1 MTALIK
7 NNLLPKSKFWK
18 HIPFRRYLIFV
29 SAIFFLFSGIGF
41 IIDLLSGGSYSKPL
55 LFINV
60 IYSGIVAVFYVYSF
74 TRNLKFL
81 PFTILFQIVVGIN
94 IWQETNQ
101 LLLSEFP
108 QRAFFD
114 AIGIL
119 ITMILGYIL
128 LVIFINKEGLKNFR
142 FQAEIVLAQ
151 ELHSNLVPKI
161 EIVNKRFEIFG
172 ISNPTDE
179 VGGDLID
186 FFDNETA
193 QTCYIADVSGHGVAA
208 GSMMGMFKS
217 TIRVLLNKDEP
228 LWSTLTE
235 TSKTMYNLKKKN
247 MFLTCA
253 FLKFN
258 PNYTVEY
265 STAGHLP
272 ILKLANDS
280 NNFDELLIKH
290 LPIAATKDFTFS
302 TNSTVFNKNDL
313 FVLLT
318 DGITETSNKNNEY
331 FGMEKVKQ
339 IILNNRHEELHLIY
353 EKLNNKLAS
362 YGKQNDD
369 QSILLIRCL

>member
-1 MTALIK
+1 MIK
-7 NNLLPKSKFWK
+7 NKILPKSKFWK
-18 HIPFRRYLIFV
+18 YLPFKRYLIFV

-41 IIDLLSGGSYSKPL
+41 IIDLLSGGSYSELL

-60 IYSGIVAVFYVYSF
+60 FYSGIVAVFYVYSF
-74 TRNLKFL
+74 TKNLKFL
-81 PFTILFQIVVGIN
+81 PFTIFFQIVAGIN
-94 IWQETNQ
+94 IWTETNQ
-101 LLLSEFP
+101 VQISEFP
-108 QRAFFD
+108 QRAFYD

-119 ITMILGYIL
+119 VTMLLGYIL
-128 LVIFINKEGLKNFR
+128 LVVFINKEGIRNLR
-142 FQAEIVLAQ
+142 IQAEMTLAQ

-161 EIVNKRFEIFG
+161 EIVNNRFEIFG

-186 FFDNETA
+186 VFENETTH
-193 QTCYIADVSGHGVAA
+193 TCYIADVSGHGVAA

-217 TIRVLLNKDEP
+217 TIRVLLNKDES
-228 LWSTLTE
+228 LSSILTE

-258 PNYTVEY
+258 TNNTVEY

-280 NNFDELLIKH
+280 NNFDELAIKQI
-290 LPIAATKDFTFS
+290 PIAATKDFNYT

-313 FVLLT
+313 FVLVT
-318 DGITETSNKNNEY
+318 DGITETVNKKNE
-331 FGMEKVKQ
+331 FFDMENVKQ
-339 IILNNRHEELHLIY
+339 TILNNRNDELSNIY

-362 YGKQNDD
+362 YGNQTDD
-369 QSILLIRCL
+369 QSILLVRCL

>member
-1 MTALIK
+1 M
-7 NNLLPKSKFWK
+7 
-18 HIPFRRYLIFV
+18 PFRRYLIFV

-41 IIDLLSGGSYSKPL
+41 IIDLMSKGAYSEPL

-60 IYSGIVAVFYVYSF
+60 FYSGSVAAFYVYSF
-74 TRNLKFL
+74 TKNLKFL
-81 PFTILFQIVVGIN
+81 PVTIIFQIVGGIN
-94 IWQETNQ
+94 IWKEASQP
-101 LLLSEFP
+101 LLAEFP
-108 QRAFFD
+108 ERAYFD

-119 ITMILGYIL
+119 VTLVIGYIL
-128 LVIFINKEGLKNFR
+128 FIIFVNKEGIRNLR
-142 FQAEIVLAQ
+142 VQAEMNLAQ

-161 EIVNKRFEIFG
+161 EIVNDHFEIFG

-186 FFDNETA
+186 FFENETTN
-193 QTCYIADVSGHGVAA
+193 TCYIADVSGHGVAA

-228 LWSTLTE
+228 LKSILTE
-235 TSKTMYNLKKKN
+235 TSKTIYYLKKKN

-272 ILKLANDS
+272 ILKLAHDS
-280 NNFDELLIKH
+280 NNFEELLIKQ
-290 LPIAATKDFTFS
+290 LPIAATKDFNYTTS
-302 TNSTVFNKNDL
+302 TIVFDKNDL
-313 FVLLT
+313 FILLT
-318 DGITETSNKNNEY
+318 DGITETLNKKNEY

-339 IILNNRHEELHLIY
+339 TILNYRNDKLSTIN
-353 EKLNNKLAS
+353 EKINNDLAS
-362 YGKQNDD
+362 YGKQKDD
-369 QSILLIRCL
+369 QTILLIRCL

>member
-1 MTALIK
+1 MIK
-7 NNLLPKSKFWK
+7 NNYLPKSKFWRY
-18 HIPFRRYLIFV
+18 IPFRRYLIFV

-41 IIDLLSGGSYSKPL
+41 IIDLLSKGSFSEPL

-81 PFTILFQIVVGIN
+81 PFTIIFQIVVGIN
-94 IWQETNQ
+94 IWKGANQ
-101 LLLSEFP
+101 LPLSEFH
-108 QRAFFD
+108 QRASLD
-114 AIGIL
+114 AFGIL
-119 ITMILGYIL
+119 VTIVLGYIL
-128 LVIFINKEGLKNFR
+128 LVIFINKEGLRNFR
-142 FQAEIVLAQ
+142 LQAEMDLAQ

-161 EIVNKRFEIFG
+161 EIVNNRFEIFG
-172 ISNPTDE
+172 VSNPTDE

-186 FFDNETA
+186 YFENETSH
-193 QTCYIADVSGHGVAA
+193 TCYIADVSGHGVAA
-208 GSMMGMFKS
+208 GSLMGMFKS
-217 TIRVLLNKDEP
+217 TIRVLLNKDEQ
-228 LWSTLTE
+228 LSSILTE
-235 TSKTMYNLKKKN
+235 TSKTIYNLKKKT

-280 NNFDELLIKH
+280 NNFDELIIKH
-290 LPIAATKDFTFS
+290 LPIAATKDFNYK
-302 TNSTVFNKNDL
+302 TNSTVCNKYDI
-313 FVLLT
+313 FILLT
-318 DGITETSNKNNEY
+318 DGITETTDNKDEE

-339 IILNNRHEELHLIY
+339 IVLNNRHEELSHIY
-353 EKLNNKLAS
+353 EKISNKLAS
-362 YGKQNDD
+362 YGKQIDD

>member
-1 MTALIK
+1 MIK
-7 NNLLPKSKFWK
+7 NKILPKSKFWK
-18 HIPFRRYLIFV
+18 YLPVKRYLIFV

-41 IIDLLSGGSYSKPL
+41 IIDLLSGGSYSELL

-60 IYSGIVAVFYVYSF
+60 FYSGIVAVFYVYSF
-74 TRNLKFL
+74 TKNLKFL
-81 PFTILFQIVVGIN
+81 PFTIFFQIIAGIN
-94 IWQETNQ
+94 IWTETNQ
-101 LLLSEFP
+101 VQLAEFP

-119 ITMILGYIL
+119 VTMLLGYIL
-128 LVIFINKEGLKNFR
+128 LVVFINKEGIRNLR
-142 FQAEIVLAQ
+142 IQAEMTLAQ

-161 EIVNKRFEIFG
+161 EIVNNRFEIFG

-179 VGGDLID
+179 VGCDLID
-186 FFDNETA
+186 VIENENTH
-193 QTCYIADVSGHGVAA
+193 TCYIADVSGHGVAA

-217 TIRVLLNKDEP
+217 TIRVLLNKDES
-228 LWSTLTE
+228 LSSILTE

-258 PNYTVEY
+258 SNNTVEY

-280 NNFDELLIKH
+280 NNFDELAIKQI
-290 LPIAATKDFTFS
+290 PIAATKDFNYT

-313 FVLLT
+313 FVLVT
-318 DGITETSNKNNEY
+318 DGITETVNKKNE
-331 FGMEKVKQ
+331 FFEMENVKQ
-339 IILNNRHEELHLIY
+339 TILNNRNDELANIY
-353 EKLNNKLAS
+353 EKLNNRLAS
-362 YGKQNDD
+362 YGNQTDD
-369 QSILLIRCL
+369 QSILLVRCL

>member
-1 MTALIK
+1 MTKLI
-7 NNLLPKSKFWK
+7 NNNFLPKSKFWRY
-18 HIPFRRYLIFV
+18 IPFRRYLIFV
-29 SAIFFLFSGIGF
+29 LAIFFLFSGVGF
-41 IIDLLSGGSYSKPL
+41 IIDLLSGGSYSETL

-60 IYSGIVAVFYVYSF
+60 FYSGIVAVFYVYSF

-81 PFTILFQIVVGIN
+81 PFTIIFQFVVGIN
-94 IWQETNQ
+94 IWKEANQ
-101 LLLSEFP
+101 LLLTEFP
-108 QRAFFD
+108 QRAYFD

-119 ITMILGYIL
+119 VTMVLGYIL
-128 LVIFINKEGLKNFR
+128 LVIFINKEGIKNLR
-142 FQAEIVLAQ
+142 LQAEINLAQ

-161 EIVNKRFEIFG
+161 EIVNNRFEIFG

-186 FFDNETA
+186 FFENESA

-228 LWSTLTE
+228 LWSILTE
-235 TSKTMYNLKKKN
+235 TSKTIYDLKKKN

-258 PNYTVEY
+258 SNYTVEY

-280 NNFDELLIKH
+280 TNFDELIIKH
-290 LPIAATKDFTFS
+290 LPIGATKDFNYT
-302 TNSTVFNKNDL
+302 TNSTVCNKNDL
-313 FVLLT
+313 FILLT
-318 DGITETSNKNNEY
+318 DGITETSNKKNEF

-339 IILNNRHEELHLIY
+339 TILNNRHDELFHIY
-353 EKLNNKLAS
+353 EKINNKLAS
-362 YGKQNDD
+362 YGKQKDD
-369 QSILLIRCL
+369 QSFLLIRCL

>member
-1 MTALIK
+1 MKK
-7 NNLLPKSKFWK
+7 NNFLLKRKFWK
-18 HIPFRRYLIFV
+18 YISLRRYLIFV

-41 IIDLLSGGSYSKPL
+41 IVDLLSKGSYSEPL

-60 IYSGIVAVFYVYSF
+60 FYSGIVAVFYVYTF

-94 IWQETNQ
+94 IWKRANQ

-108 QRAFFD
+108 QRASFD
-114 AIGIL
+114 AFGIL
-119 ITMILGYIL
+119 VTFVLGYIL
-128 LVIFINKEGLKNFR
+128 LVLFINKEGIRNLR
-142 FQAEIVLAQ
+142 LQAEMNLAQ

-161 EIVNKRFEIFG
+161 EIVNNSFEIFG

-186 FFDNETA
+186 SFENETA
-193 QTCYIADVSGHGVAA
+193 HTCYIADVSGHGVAA

-228 LWSTLTE
+228 LCSILTE
-235 TSKTMYNLKKKN
+235 TSKTIYNLKKKN

-258 PNYTVEY
+258 SNYTVEY

-280 NNFDELLIKH
+280 NNFEELIIKQ
-290 LPIAATKDFTFS
+290 LPIAATKDFNYT
-302 TNSTVFNKNDL
+302 TNRTVYNKNDL
-313 FVLLT
+313 FILLT
-318 DGITETSNKNNEY
+318 DGITETSNKKDEH
-331 FGMEKVKQ
+331 FGIEKVKQ
-339 IILNNRHEELHLIY
+339 TILNNRHDELSHIY
-353 EKLNNKLAS
+353 EKINNKLTL
-362 YGKQNDD
+362 YGKQKDD
-369 QSILLIRCL
+369 QTILLIRCL